1 MRVDSGL
8 AGIIVAA
15 GFLLMGLVTMP
26 ILLLA
31 AIPIGVG
38 VALVFRL
45 SRKE

>member
-15 GFLLMGLVTMP
+15 GFLMMGLVTMP

-31 AIPIGVG
+31 AIPIGIG
-38 VALVFRL
+38 VALVLRL